1 MNNVLAVSPD
11 QKAWDQNQVAALK
24 QLGLSDASPGDLA
37 LFLHYAQRT
46 GLDPFSRQIYM
57 IGRNSKDGKKW
68 TIQSSI
74 DGLRIIAQRSGEYA
88 GQTAP
93 MWCGEDGQWTDVW
106 LSAKP
111 PVAAKIGVY
120 RKGFTEA
127 LWAVA
132 RLDSYAPKYNGQLSG
147 LWATMPD
154 VMLAKVAESLAL
166 RKAFPNDLSGIYT
179 TEEMAQSDKVNPPV
193 AQSIEAELI
202 EPYTDEQRT
211 RIVKAIAEATN
222 KNQLRDIYNTCAD
235 HLTEEWVNS
244 LGEVVTLQALIVSR
258 SNEVPEE

>member
-1 MNNVLAVSPD
+1 MD
-11 QKAWDQNQVAALK
+11 
-24 QLGLSDASPGDLA
+24 

-106 LSAKP
+106 LHPRP

-132 RLDSYAPKYNGQLSG
+132 RLDSYAPKYNGDLTG
-147 LWATMPD
+147 LWKTMPD

-179 TEEMAQSDKVNPPV
+179 TEEMAQAEKVNPPA
-193 AQSIEAELI
+193 AQIIEATVI
-202 EPYTDEQRT
+202 ESLTDAERKP
-211 RIVKAIAEATN
+211 IVSAIANAKTKAE
-222 KNQLRDIYNTCAD
+222 LRDIYKANAN
-235 HLTEEWVNS
+235 HLTEEWANS